1 MFWRFLL
8 FWLRPRQQPPQTVIT
23 VSLFESLKLPL
34 IGLRPNSTQIW
45 AQLSLMLW
53 HLLKN
58 FFRFRG
64 GGKHLVYCCFIFLN
78 PFLVN
83 LATFV
88 NGANPIENNA
98 RKFAT
103 VATYHLQ
110 CTGVVSKFVP
120 KKNLCFK
127 TVIREIKMKAN
138 TVGGRERGCIL
149 RLKVMSGHSTW
160 FIISPNSA
168 GTYRIFLFDHM
179 LAKFDTSLWDS
190 LFSFSCPSLTFSL
203 VLGVSC
209 VRF

>member
-64 GGKHLVYCCFIFLN
+64 VGNIWFIAVLFSWTRFWSIWPLLWMELIQLKIM
-78 PFLVN
+78 PGN
-83 LATFV
+83 LPRLQ
-88 NGANPIENNA
+88 PITSNA
-98 RKFAT
+98 PGLYRNLF
-103 VATYHLQ
+103 Q
-110 CTGVVSKFVP
+110 
-120 KKNLCFK
+120 KNLCFK
-127 TVIREIKMKAN
+127 TVIREIIMKAN

-179 LAKFDTSLWDS
+179 SAKFDTSLWDS